1 MTIATTQQI
10 KFDWD
15 EFMGKTIKSIGES
28 NLINYIL
35 NEKNRVI
42 TKEYIRNTLSNY
54 GIEYKV
60 NDIKLFQIAMTHTSY
75 IKKDFTNSKNFKSIY
90 D

>member
-1 MTIATTQQI
+1 MSIVNNQQI

-15 EFMGKTIKSIGES
+15 DFMEKTVNNIGKS

-42 TKEYIRNTLSNY
+42 TKYRN
-54 GIEYKV
+54 
-60 NDIKLFQIAMTHTSY
+60 
-75 IKKDFTNSKNFKSIY
+75 
-90 D
+90 